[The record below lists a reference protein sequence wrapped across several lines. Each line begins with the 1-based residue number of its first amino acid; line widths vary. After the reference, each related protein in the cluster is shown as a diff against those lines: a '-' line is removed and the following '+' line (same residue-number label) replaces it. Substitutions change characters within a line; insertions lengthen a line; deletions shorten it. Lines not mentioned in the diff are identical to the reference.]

1 MSMPMTYHGA
11 MATEPTTAQIE
22 GWLASLDRKVEVTDV
37 TEELRQAATAWAA
50 AYTGSFDF
58 MLDMRADARGPRGL
72 SVGKAKGVLNC
83 WRADVNRRPKAA
95 APAKAEVQD
104 GFYTDGQRVWKVQ
117 VAVHG
122 SGNQYAKVLNTES
135 GSFVYVSGA
144 IGTIRKGMAD
154 GTVQPLTLEIAKSLG
169 HLYGRCMVCG
179 RTLTDE
185 GSIAAGIGPVCAGK
199 WAEAPKVEVPTDLP
213 QPEAHA
219 PQAPAPTPEPEVPAW
234 SPEPVVQEAP
244 AEVTLVDGRII
255 IKTNLTAPG
264 QPAADAV
271 RDLPGRSFVRS
282 LYANSANPTP
292 DVLAFATRFGLVV
305 APEARAACEAA
316 QAVLVAQDAS
326 ALAQADLDTVMNAV
340 SRCGSPED
348 LPASFVMMLNEIL

>member
-37 TEELRQAATAWAA
+37 TEELRQAATAWAV

-213 QPEAHA
+213 QP
-219 PQAPAPTPEPEVPAW
+219 VG
-234 SPEPVVQEAP
+234 QEAP

>member
-37 TEELRQAATAWAA
+37 TEELRQAATAWAV

-58 MLDMRADARGPRGL
+58 MLAMRADARGPRGL

-154 GTVQPLTLEIAKSLG
+154 GTVQPL
-169 HLYGRCMVCG
+169 
-179 RTLTDE
+179 
-185 GSIAAGIGPVCAGK
+185 
-199 WAEAPKVEVPTDLP
+199 
-213 QPEAHA
+213 PEAHA

-292 DVLAFATRFGLVV
+292 DVLAFATRFG
-305 APEARAACEAA
+305 
-316 QAVLVAQDAS
+316 
-326 ALAQADLDTVMNAV
+326 
-340 SRCGSPED
+340 
-348 LPASFVMMLNEIL
+348 

>member
-37 TEELRQAATAWAA
+37 TEELRQAATAWAV

-58 MLDMRADARGPRGL
+58 MLAMRADARGPRGL

-213 QPEAHA
+213 QPVAH
-219 PQAPAPTPEPEVPAW
+219 
-234 SPEPVVQEAP
+234 EAP